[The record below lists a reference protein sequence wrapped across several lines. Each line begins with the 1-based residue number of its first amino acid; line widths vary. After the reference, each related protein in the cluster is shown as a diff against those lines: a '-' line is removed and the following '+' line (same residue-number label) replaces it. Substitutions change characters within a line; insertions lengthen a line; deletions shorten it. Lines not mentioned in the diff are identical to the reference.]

1 MKTRKALAFIL
12 ALVMLSSLFVGTA
25 AAAPVV
31 GDYTLTGG
39 DVTVDGTAD
48 ATVDVLFT
56 SVNGGSC
63 YNLEADWSK
72 KELEDS
78 SYFTLNA
85 LTAGGAASPM
95 ENDPT
100 TGRTIWTEM
109 TYNAPITVT
118 AGGTIW
124 KATYTVAKDTPT
136 GTYTFSINVKSI
148 TDGSYDS
155 TTNLNTYTATVNVT
169 NNGGTDPNPP
179 TPEVPDGYSVSAVG
193 DASINVGEDTTV
205 ALNVTHKGGK
215 AYNAYYFEV
224 SYDPGVLTY
233 KSENVQDQNVVV
245 DETTGTLKIAGY
257 GANKDSGTAA
267 ATLTFTGKA
276 AGAGKVTITKANVDA
291 KDNANAQDAPAANI
305 DETTAA
311 ATITVGGYSV
321 TLPEGF
327 SGAASAAAGT
337 EYTFKANGD
346 DYGCYDVTATMG
358 GKATTVTNN
367 DDGSF
372 TIQNV
377 TGAIV
382 VTATPKSYDVTV
394 DGTGKD
400 DVTLPEAKPTY
411 KTNYIFTVNKDAGYT
426 YEVKASVNG
435 TDVNVTETADGCKIS
450 GADIKGDITI
460 TVNKTPISTGTTTIT
475 ITAPAGVLKGSDSQT
490 ATNGQEY
497 TIEINREDGY
507 NYTAKLGD
515 GTELDADTNGNF
527 VIPADKINGTAL
539 TVTVTKTAVNP
550 YEVEVTEYV
559 KLDKTVMWLVTAKTD
574 AGKALAY
581 GTEGTMFYS
590 EKYTANCWLVIS
602 ADDQDTVK
610 AAAIAAITESTEKA
624 ANVDYSG
631 DVNGTDKVDV
641 NDAQLVYNIY
651 NAEYASFDALSRA
664 KFLAADMNGD
674 HIVAVDDAAAVVNKV
689 LGK

>member
-12 ALVMLSSLFVGTA
+12 ALVMISSLFVGTA

-95 ENDPT
+95 ENDPN
-100 TGRTIWTEM
+100 TGRTVWADM
-109 TYNAPITVT
+109 TYSAPITVT

-136 GTYTFSINVKSI
+136 GAYTFSINVKSI
-148 TDGSYDS
+148 TDGSYGS
-155 TTNLNTYTATVNVT
+155 TTNLNTYTATVKVT

-179 TPEVPDGYSVSAVG
+179 TPEVPEGYSVAASG
-193 DASINVGEDTTV
+193 DASINVGETANV
-205 ALNVTHKGGK
+205 ALNVTHKDGK

-224 SYDPGVLTY
+224 SYNKDVLTY
-233 KSENVQDQNVVV
+233 AGETADGIKVDAENGKL
-245 DETTGTLKIAGY
+245 TIAGY
-257 GANKDSGTAA
+257 GAEKASGTPAV
-267 ATLTFTGKA
+267 TLTFTGVS
-276 AGAGKVTITKANVDA
+276 AGAGEVTVFTANVDESA
-291 KDNANAQDAPAANI
+291 NANVQDAPEATI
-305 DETTAA
+305 TTAT

-327 SGAASAAAGT
+327 TGAASAEAGKD
-337 EYTFKANGD
+337 YTFTGGD
-346 DYGCYDVTATMG
+346 DHGCYDVTATMG
-358 GKATTVTNN
+358 GADTTVEN
-367 DDGSF
+367 DGNGGY
-372 TIQNV
+372 TIKNV
-377 TGAIV
+377 TGEIV
-382 VTATPKSYDVTV
+382 VKATPKSYAVTV
-394 DGTGKD
+394 TGGAAD

-411 KTNYIFTVNKDAGYT
+411 KTPYTFTVKKDAGYT
-426 YEVKASVNG
+426 YEVKASVNDA
-435 TDVNVTETADGCKIS
+435 DVTVTETANGYTIS

-460 TVNKTPISTGTTTIT
+460 TVEKTPISTGTTTIT

-490 ATNGQEY
+490 ATNGKDY

-515 GTELDADTNGNF
+515 GTELDADTDGNF
-527 VIPADKINGTAL
+527 VIRADKINGTAL

-550 YEVEVTEYV
+550 YSVEVYEYV
-559 KLDKTVMWLVTAKTD
+559 KLDKTVMWLVTAKSE

-590 EKYTANCWLVIS
+590 EKYAANCWLVIS
-602 ADDQDTVK
+602 AESEDTVK
-610 AAAIAAITESTEKA
+610 VAAIAAIAESTETA

-631 DVNGTDKVDV
+631 NANQTGTTDV
-641 NDAQLVYNIY
+641 NDAQFVYNVY
-651 NAEYASFDALSRA
+651 NAVYESFEAASRA
-664 KFLAADMNGD
+664 QLLAADMNGD
-674 HIVAVDDAAAVVNKV
+674 HAVTLLDAAAVVNTV
-689 LGK
+689 LGR

>member
-48 ATVDVLFT
+48 KTVDVLFT
-56 SVNGGSC
+56 SVNGGN
-63 YNLEADWSK
+63 YYAFQADWAK
-72 KELEDS
+72 KETDGT
-78 SYFTLNA
+78 SYLTLSA
-85 LTAGGAASPM
+85 LTAGGTASPM
-95 ENDPT
+95 ENDPN
-100 TGRTIWTEM
+100 TGKTYWTDG
-109 TYNAPITVT
+109 TFSAPITVT
-118 AGGTIW
+118 AGQPVW

-136 GTYTFSINVKSI
+136 GTYTVSVDVRAIVD
-148 TDGSYDS
+148 TSYDGAV
-155 TTNLNTYTATVNVT
+155 LGTYTATINVT

-179 TPEVPDGYSVSAVG
+179 EPVIPEGYSVAASG
-193 DASINVGEDTTV
+193 DTSISVGEDAPV
-205 ALNVTHKGGK
+205 ALNVTHKDGN

-224 SYDPGVLTY
+224 SYDKDVLTY
-233 KSENVQDQNVVV
+233 KSADVKDVVV

-276 AGAGKVTITKANVDA
+276 VGAGKVTITKANVDA
-291 KDNANAQDAPAANI
+291 KANANAQDAPAANI

-337 EYTFKANGD
+337 DYTFKANGD

-358 GKATTVTNN
+358 GETTTVTNN

-377 TGAIV
+377 TGEIV
-382 VTATPKSYDVTV
+382 VTATPKTYAVTV
-394 DGTGKD
+394 TGTGAG
-400 DVTLPEAKPTY
+400 DVSENAATATY
-411 KTNYIFTVNKDAGYT
+411 KTDYT
-426 YEVKASVNG
+426 FKL
-435 TDVNVTETADGCKIS
+435 TKADGCNYTVTVTAGGNTVTATATTEGVYTIS
-450 GADIKGDITI
+450 GADIKGELII
-460 TVNKTPISTGTTTIT
+460 TVEKTAIVIPTTTIT
-475 ITAPAGVLKGSDSQT
+475 ITGDTDDVQGGLILT
-490 ATNGQEY
+490 AKNGED
-497 TIEINREDGY
+497 TTFKINKKDGY
-507 NYTAKLGD
+507 TYTVKAGDTELTVGAD
-515 GTELDADTNGNF
+515 GTVT
-527 VIPADKINGTAL
+527 IPGSLLTGAPL

-550 YEVEVTEYV
+550 YSVEVYEYV
-559 KLDKTVMWLVTAKTD
+559 KLDGQSIWLVVAKSD
-574 AGKALAY
+574 SVLAY
-581 GTEGTMFYS
+581 GADTMFTS
-590 EKYTANCWLVIS
+590 EKYGGYCWLVIS
-602 ADDQDTVK
+602 AGNADTVK
-610 AAAIAAITESTEKA
+610 TEAIAAVKA
-624 ANVDYSG
+624 GSGTAAAAVYTG
-631 DVNGTDKVDV
+631 DVNGTGNIDV

-651 NAEYASFDALSRA
+651 NTEYASFDALSRA
-664 KFLAADMNGD
+664 KFLAADVNGD
-674 HIVAVDDAAAVVNKV
+674 HTVTVLDAAAVVNTV